1 MKRLVLAFAL
11 TLLMAGPAR
20 AHFQMIYTP
29 EIAFEKGEEVEFKLV
44 FTHPFEAGHT
54 MDMGPVQEFYVVKQ
68 RGEEAKPEKVD
79 LKSYVAQIT
88 WESVT
93 NSGAAYEAKLPK
105 KVMRSMGDYV
115 FVLVPSPY
123 LEKEEDI
130 FIQQITKVVANVGG
144 VPGNWGSPVGLPT
157 EIVPLDKPY
166 ANWVGGTFRGVVLSG
181 GKPVANADLEV
192 EYLNHPPVAG
202 KNMFQKEG
210 LVEAPHDSFVTMG
223 IRTNAQGEFSVG
235 IPKAGWWGICALGSG
250 PVKEHQGKELSQDAV
265 IWFKAVE
272 MK

>member
-1 MKRLVLAFAL
+1 MKRLLMALAL
-11 TLLMAGPAR
+11 TLVTAGPAM

-29 EIAFEKGEEVEFKLV
+29 EIAFDKGDAVEFKLV

-54 MDMGPVQEFYVVKQ
+54 MSMAPVQEFYVVKQ

-79 LKSYVAQIT
+79 LKSFLNKIS

-93 NSGAAYEAKLPK
+93 NSGDAYEAKLPK
-105 KVMRSMGDYV
+105 KIMRSMGDYV
-115 FVLVPSPY
+115 YVLVPGPY

-130 FIQQITKVVANVGG
+130 YIQQITKVVANVGG
-144 VPGNWGSPVGLPT
+144 VPGNWGQPVGLPT

-166 ANWVGGTFRGVVLSG
+166 ANWAGGTFRGVVLAD
-181 GKPVANADLEV
+181 GKPVPHADLEV
-192 EYLNHPPVAG
+192 EYMNHPPVMD
-202 KNMFQKEG
+202 KNMFQKKG

-223 IRTNAQGEFSVG
+223 IKADARGEFTVG
-235 IPKAGWWGICALGSG
+235 IPRAGWWGVCALGTG
-250 PVKEHQGKELSQDAV
+250 PQKEHEGKELSQDAV
-265 IWFKAVE
+265 IWFKAVD